1 MIKAHQHE
9 SRLKTPVSKMIYWV
23 ELSEWRVIIT
33 HVPNTLKYTENA
45 EMYISAVIQLL
56 WSSTLQSASQ
66 PQDLIAVEGPNLQ
79 IRQDAP
85 ARGPDYNLILE
96 FSNSTKSSTKA
107 RRTCAALRAQTPAG
121 SSGWD
126 WASRADRSQ
135 RKSEPAP
142 RPDPHHRSPSHTSR
156 TGSAAPHWHSNTT
169 HVSLNISRQGIKHF
183 CYSAWGKN
191 WLKHLH

>member
-1 MIKAHQHE
+1 MNPDSKHQWGKQPKI
-9 SRLKTPVSKMIYWV
+9 SNYWYFFI
-23 ELSEWRVIIT
+23 EFLSERRVIIT

-45 EMYISAVIQLL
+45 QISTDIQLL
-56 WSSTLQSASQ
+56 WSSTLQNASQ
-66 PQDLIAVEGPNLQ
+66 PQDLLAVKGPNLQ

-121 SSGWD
+121 SSGWVR
-126 WASRADRSQ
+126 ASRADRSQ
-135 RKSEPAP
+135 RRSEPAP

-156 TGSAAPHWHSNTT
+156 TGSTAPHWHMLVRTY
-169 HVSLNISRQGIKHF
+169 QDKE
-183 CYSAWGKN
+183 
-191 WLKHLH
+191 